1 MKKNH
6 GLSVKL
12 YATIFTTNG
21 GHLGFSDFYKSDF
34 DRLFLVIDY
43 IQ

>member
-1 MKKNH
+1 MV
-6 GLSVKL
+6 LP
-12 YATIFTTNG
+12 IFAANG
-21 GHLGFSDFYKSDF
+21 GHFGFPDFYESDF